1 MKTFKKILA
10 VFMIAVM
17 ALSFST
23 TAFAGILP
31 SSYNIWVCDTLIT
44 SINKDDV
51 FGDGTIKYDPDTK
64 TLTLTDAFIAAS
76 NLRTSGIT
84 VGSAYESVD
93 VLNIE
98 LVGDSYIY
106 GKQNATSSTICAGIN
121 CFYCGSLNFKGDG
134 TVTVKGYESEK
145 YTPAGIYGGQ
155 GTTVNVE
162 SGKVTIAGKNFKY
175 YSFTDDCRVR
185 ESKDSF
191 VVTHKNPNPFISFFE
206 AIGDFFVSIGNFFK
220 NLFK

>member
-10 VFMIAVM
+10 VLMIVV
-17 ALSFST
+17 LSVSFAP

-31 SSYNIWVCDTLIT
+31 TSYNIWVCDTLIT
-44 SINKDDV
+44 SINKADV
-51 FGDGTIKYDPDTK
+51 FGDGTIKYDPETK

-76 NLRTSGIT
+76 TLRTSGIT

-93 VLNIE
+93 ILNIE

-106 GKQNATSSTICAGIN
+106 GKQNSTGNTICAGIN
-121 CFYCGSLNFKGDG
+121 CFYCEALNFKGDG

-162 SGKVTIAGKNFKY
+162 SGKVTIVGKNFKY

-206 AIGDFFVSIGNFFK
+206 VIGDFFVSIGNFFK